1 MISCLDPHAPRV
13 EDVHTA
19 LCNIEKDSLTYLRNL
34 LVKKC
39 QPGATHVLLFLL
51 SDERR
56 NRKPYTMPIQYVP
69 YKSIRDQ
76 FVRDL
81 TVNIKT
87 EMMRLGLKPV
97 GRYFYGSTSSSR
109 DLYNSIFFL
118 NLPLKKVH
126 IS

>member
-34 LVKKC
+34 FVKKR

-51 SDERR
+51 SDERK
-56 NRKPYTMPIQYVP
+56 NRKPYTMPIHYVP

-109 DLYNSIFFL
+109 DLYNSIF
-118 NLPLKKVH
+118 LKNNH
-126 IS
+126 

>member
-1 MISCLDPHAPRV
+1 
-13 EDVHTA
+13 
-19 LCNIEKDSLTYLRNL
+19 
-34 LVKKC
+34 
-39 QPGATHVLLFLL
+39 
-51 SDERR
+51 
-56 NRKPYTMPIQYVP
+56 MPIHYVP
-69 YKSIRDQ
+69 YKSISDQ
-76 FVRDL
+76 FVRDM

>member
-13 EDVHTA
+13 EDVQTA

-34 LVKKC
+34 FVKKR

-97 GRYFYGSTSSSR
+97 GRYFTE
-109 DLYNSIFFL
+109 I
-118 NLPLKKVH
+118 LPLHKTC
-126 IS
+126 ITLFF